1 VKKVYWSYR
10 IGEGQ
15 ETDPFPPEYVNPPT
29 KYRVGYDMKYDHA
42 KCPAWKKWSDNCW
55 MVDQPFDL
63 GFKIKNN
70 TIETNLSQASYED
83 YFHLGENWLSGSL
96 PEIQMKYTMSLW
108 TKDKDVWIEQI
119 PHPLLSRFGLDLVPA
134 TFPISVWYRPLVVGV
149 KVLDNDVFIPK
160 GTPLYYFKLY
170 SKRSDSDF
178 KLEKKDPPKH
188 LVKQLNQNN
197 RFRAFTMFDAWDI
210 IMKRVNNERKCPIK
224 WN

>member
-1 VKKVYWSYR
+1 
-10 IGEGQ
+10 
-15 ETDPFPPEYVNPPT
+15 
-29 KYRVGYDMKYDHA
+29 
-42 KCPAWKKWSDNCW
+42 
-55 MVDQPFDL
+55 
-63 GFKIKNN
+63 
-70 TIETNLSQASYED
+70 
-83 YFHLGENWLSGSL
+83 
-96 PEIQMKYTMSLW
+96 
-108 TKDKDVWIEQI
+108 
-119 PHPLLSRFGLDLVPA
+119 
-134 TFPISVWYRPLVVGV
+134 VGV

-197 RFRAFTMFDAWDI
+197 RFRAFTMFEAWDI